1 MVGYIEGTPRQ
12 QIHLFNECIDEM
24 IGDDNIVRFIDVYV
38 EKLDLGELGFK
49 IPVGMTGA
57 PPYRPQ
63 LKLKIYIYGYLER
76 IRSSRRLERECNR
89 NKELIWLT
97 GNLAPDFKTI
107 ADFRKDNLEALKNLF
122 KEFLKFCHKLE
133 LISFKTVAID
143 GSKMRGQNS
152 LNEVYRKDQMERIEK
167 EIQEK
172 IDNYLKE
179 LDELDCIEQKSG
191 VSINK
196 EKVKSVT
203 KRLNKQMKRK
213 EKIGIINKMFED
225 DPELKIYYAT
235 DEDCRLQSDKGKVRP
250 GYNVQTAVDDKNKL
264 IAVADVTNEQN
275 DKKQLGPMI
284 EQVKEQKKEL
294 GIGSNTTGVADAG
307 YFTEKGI
314 IDNKD
319 DEDFP
324 IVVSPSV
331 EGGSAIRSKNGKGK
345 KVPSAEY
352 EVDNFAYDED
362 KDVYICPENQI
373 LKRITKAP
381 VKDSHG
387 RQTYRYKCG
396 SEICAICSKKELCTN
411 SGNGRMLRVS
421 VNQKKILGY
430 IKSLSTEENKKLI
443 EKRKEI
449 VEHPFGT
456 IKRSFGY
463 TYFLLKGIEKVRGEF
478 SLVCFVYNLKRV
490 LNIVGTKGLME
501 AIK

>member
-1 MVGYIEGTPRQ
+1 
-12 QIHLFNECIDEM
+12 
-24 IGDDNIVRFIDVYV
+24 
-38 EKLDLGELGFK
+38 
-49 IPVGMTGA
+49 
-57 PPYRPQ
+57 
-63 LKLKIYIYGYLER
+63 
-76 IRSSRRLERECNR
+76 
-89 NKELIWLT
+89 
-97 GNLAPDFKTI
+97 
-107 ADFRKDNLEALKNLF
+107 
-122 KEFLKFCHKLE
+122 
-133 LISFKTVAID
+133 
-143 GSKMRGQNS
+143 
-152 LNEVYRKDQMERIEK
+152 
-167 EIQEK
+167 
-172 IDNYLKE
+172 
-179 LDELDCIEQKSG
+179 
-191 VSINK
+191 
-196 EKVKSVT
+196 
-203 KRLNKQMKRK
+203 MKRK
-213 EKIGIINKMFED
+213 EKIGIINKMFEG

-235 DEDCRLQSDKGKVRP
+235 DEDCRLQSDKEKIRP

-275 DKKQLGPMI
+275 DKKQLTPMI

-314 IDNKD
+314 INNKD

-331 EGGSAIRSKNGKGK
+331 EGGLAIRSKNGKGK

-373 LKRITKAP
+373 LKRIIKAP

-387 RQTYRYKCG
+387 RQTYRYRCE

-411 SGNGRMLRVS
+411 SGKGRMLRVS

-430 IKSLSTEENKKLI
+430 IESLSTEENKKFI

-490 LNIVGTKGLME
+490 INIVGIKGLME